1 MPNESSDYG
10 LRGEERRVLQLRGK
24 RRKLRTRSDL
34 LYHAREATD
43 DRRIFPHNH
52 DQHGTAV
59 NHTRV
64 KSGRCPHDQ
73 APLAG
78 DGYCQ
83 RGQGYPLT
91 VACPFAC
98 PYCRQPLEW
107 SGACLHCHGSATPLL
122 RDSWSYPGDRWE
134 THDPDD
140 RPIGDGQHWQRVATG
155 PRPVYRPSP
164 EESAILQRV
173 LTRLAQSPDLVPNA
187 AH

>member
-1 MPNESSDYG
+1 MT
-10 LRGEERRVLQLRGK
+10 RQVTTREEK
-24 RRKLRTRSDL
+24 REVQETAGRKLRTRSDL

-43 DRRIFPHNH
+43 DRRIFSSDEDRNI
-52 DQHGTAV
+52 V
-59 NHTRV
+59 NPTRV

-73 APLAG
+73 APLAT

-83 RGQGYPLT
+83 RGSGYPLT

-122 RDSWSYPGDRWE
+122 RDSWTYPGDRWE

-173 LTRLAQSPDLVPNA
+173 LTRLAQSPPDLLPDA